1 MTDKNTL
8 FKIFELLTSISI
20 VVIIPAFY
28 ILLSGE
34 SNISNWVAI
43 FLVSLSIPWFY
54 ISSKPKKILKKI
66 SARILNLI
74 QFLDKNGA
82 FNPQDYKSSNL
93 LRVASI
99 ILDRKSTRLNSSH
112 VAISY
117 AVF

>member
-28 ILLSGE
+28 ILVSGE

-74 QFLDKNGA
+74 QFLDKTELSTPKIIKA
-82 FNPQDYKSSNL
+82 QTYCESRL
-93 LRVASI
+93 LFWLPFS
-99 ILDRKSTRLNSSH
+99 
-112 VAISY
+112 
-117 AVF
+117 